1 MITIQLGKEKII
13 DILKD
18 QHPYFNQ
25 SASNGVL
32 VSFINENTC
41 SGCTA
46 FKVFISILFIVLQ
59 IPYQQAEVRMLNGD
73 LPSKRNL

>member
-1 MITIQLGKEKII
+1 VLQLGKEKII
-13 DILKD
+13 DFLKD
-18 QHPYFNQ
+18 QHPNFNQ

-32 VSFINENTC
+32 VSFINENIC

-59 IPYQQAEVRMLNGD
+59 IPYQQAEVRMLKGD